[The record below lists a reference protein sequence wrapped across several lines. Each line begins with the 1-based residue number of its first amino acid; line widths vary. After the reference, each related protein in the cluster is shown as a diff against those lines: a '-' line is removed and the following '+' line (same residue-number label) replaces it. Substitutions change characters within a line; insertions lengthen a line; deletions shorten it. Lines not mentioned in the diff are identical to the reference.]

1 MTISKIRLDVIGIA
15 LIMTMLFF
23 EVLSSPIR
31 YYSSL
36 IGLGALYY
44 TPKLLLLIFAALKLL
59 VTNRPNKWLFILFL
73 SAEIAYGA
81 LNNGVLSSLFSFY
94 TWTPLWAFFFLD
106 KKFFTNKSFEKII
119 KYIFYISVFGVL
131 LETIVDFP
139 WVGFELEILGT
150 SIEGNREWWSQGI
163 SRLSGFTRISA
174 NTAIII
180 MIASVY
186 TLYGCKISLHKVILY
201 ILSLLCLILTTNKA
215 AIGAYIVLTPFIF
228 GLKSISISLFYLFF
242 LFSMNALLLVSSI
255 GFSFSVDNPKT
266 IIEIFLLR
274 SFDIRLE
281 ETWPIFYETL
291 TNNPNYATSFF
302 GTGFGGVGTVIKNFG
317 NVANSSLATAD
328 NSALYIYG
336 LFGFFGIV
344 MYLYLYKLCANLLV
358 SEEPYRL
365 KLGFSLLS
373 CLIVGITTDIFEYV
387 IILTLIGFVI
397 HRERNK
403 IV

>member
-150 SIEGNREWWSQGI
+150 SI
-163 SRLSGFTRISA
+163 
-174 NTAIII
+174 
-180 MIASVY
+180 
-186 TLYGCKISLHKVILY
+186 
-201 ILSLLCLILTTNKA
+201 
-215 AIGAYIVLTPFIF
+215 
-228 GLKSISISLFYLFF
+228 
-242 LFSMNALLLVSSI
+242 
-255 GFSFSVDNPKT
+255 
-266 IIEIFLLR
+266 
-274 SFDIRLE
+274 
-281 ETWPIFYETL
+281 
-291 TNNPNYATSFF
+291 
-302 GTGFGGVGTVIKNFG
+302 
-317 NVANSSLATAD
+317 
-328 NSALYIYG
+328 
-336 LFGFFGIV
+336 
-344 MYLYLYKLCANLLV
+344 
-358 SEEPYRL
+358 
-365 KLGFSLLS
+365 
-373 CLIVGITTDIFEYV
+373 
-387 IILTLIGFVI
+387 
-397 HRERNK
+397 
-403 IV
+403 